1 MAACES
7 ITWDECPW
15 QMSMPVIDKL
25 DSTRTQF
32 YPLSPVFK
40 DKSTTAN
47 NIFII
52 EDIFKRQFK
61 LEEESPDFD
70 NMIRLIYGDLKT

>member
-1 MAACES
+1 
-7 ITWDECPW
+7 
-15 QMSMPVIDKL
+15 MSMPVIDKL

-70 NMIRLIYGDLKT
+70 NMIRLIYGDLKTWSRI